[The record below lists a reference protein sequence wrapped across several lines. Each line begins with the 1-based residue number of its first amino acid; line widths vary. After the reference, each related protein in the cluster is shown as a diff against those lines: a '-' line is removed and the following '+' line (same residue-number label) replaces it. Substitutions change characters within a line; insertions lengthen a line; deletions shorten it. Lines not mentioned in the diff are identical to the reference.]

1 MIAAE
6 RIPESSPLEDEA
18 LTAYYSRM
26 AKRYMRFPI
35 KRVLS
40 RIRALGIEKGLAV
53 DIGTG
58 PGIFPLGI
66 AASLPELEF
75 LGIDLSPAMIQ
86 TARANA
92 RERGLENRVHFQ
104 VGSAYALPLPD
115 KSVDLVL
122 CVHTIHH
129 LENPLA
135 FLNEAARVLK
145 ERGKYV
151 IVDLRRDAPK
161 PLAIF
166 FNLLWRLFIREERAR
181 DGLWNSL
188 KASLTL
194 EECRRLL
201 RSSILPR
208 GRIYPQ
214 AIEMW
219 IESYRK

>member
-1 MIAAE
+1 MIAIE
-6 RIPESSPLEDEA
+6 RVPESSPLEDAA

-66 AASLPELEF
+66 ASSLPELEF
-75 LGIDLSPAMIQ
+75 LGIDLSPAMVR

-92 RERGLENRVHFQ
+92 REAGLDERVHFQ
-104 VGSAYALPLPD
+104 LGSAYELPLPD

-122 CVHTIHH
+122 CVHTMHH
-129 LENPLA
+129 LETPLA

-145 ERGKYV
+145 EGGKYV

-161 PLAIF
+161 SLAIF
-166 FNLLWRLFIREERAR
+166 FNLLWRLFIREEGAR

-194 EECRRLL
+194 EECQRLL
-201 RSSILPR
+201 RSSLLPR
-208 GRIYPQ
+208 WRLYPQ

-219 IESYRK
+219 IESY

>member
-1 MIAAE
+1 MISAE
-6 RIPESSPLEDEA
+6 RVPESSPLEDAA
-18 LTAYYSRM
+18 LTAYFSRM

-40 RIRALGIEKGLAV
+40 RIRALGVEQGLALDV
-53 DIGTG
+53 GTG

-66 AASLPELEF
+66 AGSLPELKF

-86 TARANA
+86 LAQANA
-92 RERGLENRVHFQ
+92 REQGLEHRVHFQ
-104 VGSAYALPLPD
+104 IGSAYALPLPD

-129 LENPLA
+129 LEDPLA
-135 FLNEAARVLK
+135 FMNEAARVLK
-145 ERGKYV
+145 EGGKYV

-166 FNLLWRLFIREERAR
+166 FNLLWRLFIREKKAR

-194 EECRRLL
+194 EECGRLL
-201 RSSILPR
+201 RCSLLPP

-219 IESYRK
+219 IESW

>member
-6 RIPESSPLEDEA
+6 RIPESSPLEDEC
-18 LTAYYSRM
+18 LTEYFSRM
-26 AKRYMRFPI
+26 AKKYMRFPI

-40 RIRALGIEKGLAV
+40 RIRAQGIEKGVVL

-66 AASLPELEF
+66 AESLPGLEF

-92 RERGLENRVHFQ
+92 RERGLEHRVHFQ
-104 VGSAYALPLPD
+104 IGSAYALPLKD

-122 CVHTIHH
+122 CMQTMHH
-129 LENPLA
+129 LEDPLA
-135 FLNEAARVLK
+135 FFNEAARVLK
-145 ERGKYV
+145 EEGKFV
-151 IVDLRRDAPK
+151 MVDLRRDAPK
-161 PLAIF
+161 FLAIF
-166 FNLLWRLFIREERAR
+166 FNLLWRIIMREERAR

-188 KASLTL
+188 KAALTVKEC
-194 EECRRLL
+194 EEMLK
-201 RSSILPR
+201 RSNLPFW
-208 GRIYPQ
+208 RIYSQ

-219 IESYRK
+219 IESY

>member
-6 RIPESSPLEDEA
+6 RIPEFSPLEDEA
-18 LTAYYSRM
+18 LTEYYSRM
-26 AKRYMRFPI
+26 AKRYMRFPV

-40 RIRALGIEKGLAV
+40 RIRALGIEHGLALDV
-53 DIGTG
+53 GTG

-75 LGIDLSPAMIQ
+75 LGIDLSAAMIE
-86 TARANA
+86 TAQANA
-92 RERGLENRVHFQ
+92 RERGLEHRVHFQ
-104 VGSAYALPLPD
+104 IGSAYALPLPD

-122 CVHTIHH
+122 CVHTMHH
-129 LENPLA
+129 LEDPLA
-135 FLNEAARVLK
+135 FMNEAARVLK
-145 ERGKYV
+145 QGGKYV

-166 FNLLWRLFIREERAR
+166 FNLLWRLFIRDERAR

-194 EECRRLL
+194 EECQRLL
-201 RSSILPR
+201 RSSILPH

-219 IESYRK
+219 IESY

>member
-6 RIPESSPLEDEA
+6 RIPETSPLEDES
-18 LTAYYSRM
+18 LTEYYSRM
-26 AKRYMRFPI
+26 AKRYMHFPL

-40 RIRALGIEKGLAV
+40 RIRALGIERGLAL

-75 LGIDLSPAMIQ
+75 LAIDLSPAMIE
-86 TARANA
+86 TAQANA
-92 RERGLENRVHFQ
+92 RERGLDGRVHFQ
-104 VGSAYALPLPD
+104 IGSAYALPLRD
-115 KSVDLVL
+115 KSIDLVL
-122 CVHTIHH
+122 CVQTIHH
-129 LENPLA
+129 LADPLA

-145 ERGKYV
+145 QGGKYV

-166 FNLLWRLFIREERAR
+166 FNLLWRLVMREERAR

-194 EECRRLL
+194 EECKGLL
-201 RSSILPR
+201 RNSMLPR

-219 IESYRK
+219 IESY